1 MRERIIPI
9 MKKSLKYIVDENMVD
24 MRIDKYLSINN
35 PDLSRSYIQK
45 LIKDN
50 NVLVDGEGV
59 KSNYKLKEGQTIT
72 MYIPKDKSP
81 IIEPQDLR
89 IDVIYEDEDII
100 LVNKVKGMVVYP
112 ARDHENGTLAN
123 GLLYHC
129 DGNLSTL
136 NGQDRPG
143 IAHRLDKDTS
153 GIILACKN
161 DYSLSF
167 ISKQFQ
173 EHTVIRRYQALVYN
187 TFDQDS
193 GRVEA
198 PIGRHDKRRTTM
210 AINERTGRYAATNYK
225 VLENLGHKYSHIE
238 CSLETGRTH
247 QIRVHMASINHPLL
261 GDTTYGPKKA
271 EFGLNGQALHASV
284 LGFIHPNT
292 EEYMEFQAAP
302 PDYFSNLLNQLRT
315 I

>member
-1 MRERIIPI
+1 
-9 MKKSLKYIVDENMVD
+9 MKKSLKYIVDGNMVD
-24 MRIDKYLSINN
+24 IRIDKYLSINN

-45 LIKDN
+45 LINDN
-50 NVLVDGEGV
+50 NVLVDGEAV
-59 KSNYKLKEGQTIT
+59 KSNYKLKEGQGIT
-72 MYIPKDKSP
+72 MCVPEDKSP
-81 IIEPQDLR
+81 IIEPQDLE
-89 IDVIYEDEDII
+89 IDVIYEDKDII

-112 ARDHENGTLAN
+112 ARDHEDGTLAN

-136 NGQDRPG
+136 NGQERPG
-143 IAHRLDKDTS
+143 IVHRLDKDTS

-161 DYSLSF
+161 DYSLRF

-198 PIGRHDKRRTTM
+198 PIGRHEKRRTTM
-210 AINERTGRYAATNYK
+210 TINERSGKYAATNYK
-225 VLENLGHKYSHIE
+225 VLESLGHKYSHIE

-261 GDTTYGPKKA
+261 GDTIYGPKKV
-271 EFGLNGQALHASV
+271 EFGLNGQALHASM
-284 LGFIHPNT
+284 LGFMHPDT
-292 EEYMEFQAAP
+292 EEYMEFQAP
-302 PDYFSNLLNQLRT
+302 LPDYFNNLLNQLRA

>member
-1 MRERIIPI
+1 
-9 MKKSLKYIVDENMVD
+9 MKKSLKYIVDGNMVD
-24 MRIDKYLSINN
+24 IRIDKYLSINN

-45 LIKDN
+45 LINDN
-50 NVLVDGEGV
+50 NVLVDGEAV
-59 KSNYKLKEGQTIT
+59 KSNYKLKEGQGIT
-72 MYIPKDKSP
+72 MCVPEDKSP
-81 IIEPQDLR
+81 IIEPQDLE
-89 IDVIYEDEDII
+89 IDVIYEDKDII

-112 ARDHENGTLAN
+112 ARDHEDGTLAN

-136 NGQDRPG
+136 NGQERPG
-143 IAHRLDKDTS
+143 IVHRLDKDTS

-161 DYSLSF
+161 NYSLRF

-198 PIGRHDKRRTTM
+198 PIGRHEKRRTTM
-210 AINERTGRYAATNYK
+210 TINERSGKYAATNYK
-225 VLENLGHKYSHIE
+225 VLESLGHKYSHIE

-261 GDTTYGPKKA
+261 GDTIYGPKKV
-271 EFGLNGQALHASV
+271 EFGLNGQALHASM
-284 LGFIHPNT
+284 LGFMHPDT
-292 EEYMEFQAAP
+292 EEYMEFQAP
-302 PDYFSNLLNQLRT
+302 LPDYFNNLLNQLRA

>member
-81 IIEPQDLR
+81 IIEPQDLK

>member
-1 MRERIIPI
+1 
-9 MKKSLKYIVDENMVD
+9 MKKSLKYIVDGNMVD
-24 MRIDKYLSINN
+24 IRIDKYLSINN

-45 LIKDN
+45 LINDN
-50 NVLVDGEGV
+50 NVLVDGEAV
-59 KSNYKLKEGQTIT
+59 KSNYKLKEGQGIT
-72 MYIPKDKSP
+72 MCVPEDKSP
-81 IIEPQDLR
+81 IIEPQDLE
-89 IDVIYEDEDII
+89 IDVIYEDKDII

-112 ARDHENGTLAN
+112 ARDHEDGTLAN

-136 NGQDRPG
+136 NGQERPG
-143 IAHRLDKDTS
+143 IVHRLDKDTS

-161 DYSLSF
+161 DYSLRF

-198 PIGRHDKRRTTM
+198 PIGRHEKRRTTM
-210 AINERTGRYAATNYK
+210 TINERSGKYAATNYK
-225 VLENLGHKYSHIE
+225 VLESLGHKYSHIE

-261 GDTTYGPKKA
+261 GDTIYGPKKV
-271 EFGLNGQALHASV
+271 EFGLNGQALHASM
-284 LGFIHPNT
+284 LGFMHPDT
-292 EEYMEFQAAP
+292 EEYMEFQAPP
-302 PDYFSNLLNQLRT
+302 PDYFNNLLNQLRA

>member
-1 MRERIIPI
+1 

-153 GIILACKN
+153 GII
-161 DYSLSF
+161 
-167 ISKQFQ
+167 
-173 EHTVIRRYQALVYN
+173 
-187 TFDQDS
+187 
-193 GRVEA
+193 
-198 PIGRHDKRRTTM
+198 
-210 AINERTGRYAATNYK
+210 
-225 VLENLGHKYSHIE
+225 
-238 CSLETGRTH
+238 
-247 QIRVHMASINHPLL
+247 
-261 GDTTYGPKKA
+261 
-271 EFGLNGQALHASV
+271 
-284 LGFIHPNT
+284 
-292 EEYMEFQAAP
+292 
-302 PDYFSNLLNQLRT
+302 
-315 I
+315 